1 MRFLFFTCLF
11 FASISADAQ
20 LRYGFKTGLNF
31 ARFDAESEIDASGKN
46 LETWKNLTGFHI
58 GATFHYMFT
67 NYLGAR
73 AEVLYSKKG
82 SKYTFDSDLKD
93 ASFKYFRTNSGAY
106 LLTKSDKYRY
116 LVNISNSYIDIPLT
130 VFFRWKDFEIGGGAS
145 LGILIAS
152 NGQGSMTY
160 SGRTA
165 DLNNKITPEV
175 LEINL
180 QQNYLRD
187 KPGEADENAETVAVR
202 LNAVNLNVP
211 KTQGAYFDA
220 PEGTPKLFNR
230 LDFAVIG
237 DLKYYLNRSLFF
249 GVRVQKGLSDLT
261 NDEADFSKTQ
271 LPDTGLYLNR
281 KDMDT
286 NFIISASVGF
296 SF

>member
-11 FASISADAQ
+11 FASFSADAQ

-31 ARFDAESEIDASGKN
+31 ARFDAESETDASGKA
-46 LETWKNLTGFHI
+46 LENWKNLTGFHI
-58 GATFHYMFT
+58 GATFHYMIT
-67 NYLGAR
+67 DYLGVR
-73 AEVLYSKKG
+73 GEVLYSKKG
-82 SKYTFDSDLKD
+82 TKYTFESDLKD
-93 ASFKYFRTNSGAY
+93 ASFKYFKTGSGAY

-116 LVNISNSYIDIPLT
+116 LININNSYIDIPLT
-130 VFFRWKDFEIGGGAS
+130 LFFRWKDLEIGGGAS
-145 LGILIAS
+145 LGILVAS
-152 NGQGSMTY
+152 NGEGSLTY

-165 DLNNKITPEV
+165 DLNNKIQPEI

-180 QQNYLRD
+180 KQNYLSD
-187 KPGEADENAETVAVR
+187 EPGEAAKNSETVAVK

-220 PEGTPKLFNR
+220 PDGTPKLFNR
-230 LDFAVIG
+230 LDFALVG

-249 GVRVQKGLSDLT
+249 GVRLQKGLSDLT
-261 NDEADFSKTQ
+261 NDAADFSKTQ
-271 LPDTGLYLNR
+271 LPDSGLYVNR
-281 KDMDT
+281 KDKDT